1 MKKSRLFSLILSAAL
16 MPVFAPVATAQNL
29 FAPVATID
37 DHAVTRFEHQQR
49 IKLLEALGTIGDLN
63 TLALDQLIDE
73 RLRLGATRGVGIE
86 ADLDSIEAGITEFAS
101 RANLSPDALLAELA
115 RDGVAPETLR
125 DFIATGIEWRTLVRA
140 KFSSQAGISEAE
152 VDRALSQSGQRGSIQ
167 VLLSEIIIPADE
179 RYIAQ
184 TEPLSRQLA
193 QIKTFAGFN
202 AAAKKYSVSGSRAA
216 GGQLSWTPISE
227 LPPALRPVVLALEPG
242 EVTEPIKLTEAFLL
256 FQMRQKAELTAPE
269 TETLALDYAVYRVA
283 GAGTDAGDKALTKL
297 ENATDTCDDLYG
309 AAKGQP
315 EGVLAFE
322 TRQPADV
329 DGDIRYE
336 LSKLDAGETSTA
348 LTRDNGQT
356 ALFLMLCGRT
366 VDAAGAPTGDREVI
380 RSELRSQRLA
390 SLADGYLAEL
400 TADAVITRK

>member
-283 GAGTDAGDKALTKL
+283 GAGTDAGDKALAKL